1 MICAMLIAPIMVCI
15 ACFYIKLN
23 YIICEYHRGHLSN
36 GRKLMSFLLIAYKL
50 FVDNLYA
57 FCR

>member
-15 ACFYIKLN
+15 AYFYIKLN

-50 FVDNLYA
+50 YVNSL
-57 FCR
+57 